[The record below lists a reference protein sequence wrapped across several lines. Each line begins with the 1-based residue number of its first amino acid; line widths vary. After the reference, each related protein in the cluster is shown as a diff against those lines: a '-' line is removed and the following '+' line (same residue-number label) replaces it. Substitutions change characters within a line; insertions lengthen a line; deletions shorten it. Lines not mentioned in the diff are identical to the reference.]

1 MIAKDQA
8 RARNDLNTA
17 AKKLVALFIDRG
29 DFAAAKEL
37 AAAATNALKA
47 FDTIKHGEKDQS

>member
-1 MIAKDQA
+1 MIPIPKDQA

-29 DFAAAKEL
+29 EYAVAGEL
-37 AAAATNALKA
+37 LLVVEKALKT
-47 FDTIKHGEKDQS
+47 FDTLKQDDQS